1 MGQTLSEPIT
11 SKESAALQDSRVKV
25 GSSSMQGWRI
35 SMEDAHTHILKLNE
49 DPDAMFFGV
58 YDGHGGSKIA
68 AHVAKSLHKHIVA
81 QPEYKLGDVEAAIQK
96 GFLECDVAMKAD
108 TALTEDMSGSTAIT
122 VLLRW
127 VRALCTTRTLPSR

>member
-11 SKESAALQDSRVKV
+11 AKESASVQNSRVKV

-49 DPDAMFFGV
+49 DPEAMFFGV

-68 AHVAKSLHKHIVA
+68 AHVSKNLHKHILR
-81 QPEYKLGDVEAAIQK
+81 QPEYKQGAIEAALIKVKTPQHRQ
-96 GFLECDVAMKAD
+96 C
-108 TALTEDMSGSTAIT
+108 
-122 VLLRW
+122 
-127 VRALCTTRTLPSR
+127 